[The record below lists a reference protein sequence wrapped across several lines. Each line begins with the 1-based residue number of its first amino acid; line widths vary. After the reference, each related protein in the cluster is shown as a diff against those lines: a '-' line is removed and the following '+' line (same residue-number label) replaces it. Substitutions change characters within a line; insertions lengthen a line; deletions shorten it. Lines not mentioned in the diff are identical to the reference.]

1 MEKGMERIMDKKT
14 VGIIHTTPATIA
26 SLTALAGEVLGSSV
40 KVVNILDDSI
50 LPDMMAE
57 HEVEFVRRERLTAS
71 SGALVPKAT
80 IVRPMIMLGTLRSF
94 AREELPSTK
103 KSAPLINNRKPVTS
117 HIYSML
123 IFSLLDCLSHII

>member
-50 LPDMMAE
+50 LPDMKIGRA
-57 HEVEFVRRERLTAS
+57 HV
-71 SGALVPKAT
+71 
-80 IVRPMIMLGTLRSF
+80 
-94 AREELPSTK
+94 
-103 KSAPLINNRKPVTS
+103 
-117 HIYSML
+117 
-123 IFSLLDCLSHII
+123 